1 MEAVVKAEK
10 DRVKH
15 NCSENIFKFRDGR
28 KIKNYSKSMIPATIF
43 TKNVF
48 IETDVFDE
56 DIILLLSKETMKNTG
71 TGIGCIND
79 KASLLGQKQNLVI
92 TTAYTVDRV
101 LILHKHKDNNTQHTQ
116 GLID

>member
-1 MEAVVKAEK
+1 MNTEQT
-10 DRVKH
+10 
-15 NCSENIFKFRDGR
+15 SINIFM
-28 KIKNYSKSMIPATIF
+28 Y

-56 DIILLLSKETMKNTG
+56 DIFLLLPKETMKNTG
-71 TGIGCIND
+71 TEIGCIND
-79 KASLLGQKQNLVI
+79 KASLLGQTQNLVI

-116 GLID
+116 GLIDWYTHINIY